1 MTASQ
6 SKFSGWLV
14 HVTVWAVIFG
24 MPLFLTGPNRPLMNG
39 PQYVRF
45 LLVPL
50 SFIHLTLPTISNVY
64 S

>member
-24 MPLFLTGPNRPLMNG
+24 MPLFLTGPNRPLMN
-39 PQYVRF
+39 
-45 LLVPL
+45 
-50 SFIHLTLPTISNVY
+50 
-64 S
+64 